1 MKGTILSAKKEK
13 LADFDIVM
21 VCKFFPYDD

>member
-13 LADFDIVM
+13 LADFDIVIGG
-21 VCKFFPYDD
+21 KYFPYED